1 MKLDN
6 IKSSELL
13 PRFAKNIAWLM
24 NALDDLVK
32 DIAQRSKSID
42 APLTMDAIQ
51 ACTDEELEA
60 LYNQYGVAIYY
71 PDLSRETRELMLY
84 NMCKIYRYLGT
95 PKAIEILCNYIF
107 DNLPLNVNVL
117 DNLAFDD
124 NGNLIDS
131 SLLDIFDIELD
142 PDLPVLDEDANARI
156 LANIIRFSRNSQ
168 SLRNIYYDFI
178 ENFDLQIE
186 PIEAGIPAQ
195 YWNNDA
201 ICEPAI
207 VTYTLSFVNTQLP
220 DITITMPPSETGPSG
235 TVVTLPTMSG
245 EYESGGKTW
254 TPSTWDIGAFG
265 SSYTISDNTVAHL
278 VFVEVPAVTFIIADA
293 VTGEIIATFSDELIV
308 EPLGN
313 LVMQDSNIIIGIPHT
328 VPIQNFWFTA
338 NGQNEQDDSLLP
350 TFGYDID
357 LYNADGTRASGAQ
370 YDGAYPLTYM
380 KADGNMFVYGDDR
393 IIINGGVDLLG
404 LESDEENNRSAWSV
418 QVEKIS

>member
-1 MKLDN
+1 MTRLLDAYADV
-6 IKSSELL
+6 L
-13 PRFAKNIAWLM
+13 PYGLQPTPFGEVWRALQVVASTVWDVDPAVYRAGIAWEWYVQRKPD
-24 NALDDLVK
+24 ALAAQRDLV
-32 DIAQRSKSID
+32 IAALISEQ
-42 APLTMDAIQ
+42 APLIKADQTTA
-51 ACTDEELEA
+51 ELVEYLRQWREYTPTYDKLAA
-60 LYNQYGVAIYY
+60 LYKLFGADVEILPISTPGAPPVSDTRLAFYVRIYGV
-71 PDLSRETRELMLY
+71 D
-84 NMCKIYRYLGT
+84 
-95 PKAIEILCNYIF
+95 
-107 DNLPLNVNVL
+107 
-117 DNLAFDD
+117 
-124 NGNLIDS
+124 
-131 SLLDIFDIELD
+131 
-142 PDLPVLDEDANARI
+142 
-156 LANIIRFSRNSQ
+156 FSRMLTIEEAYTIAIRATPLGSRPIVYYEFEEQLSVDTQ
-168 SLRNIYYDFI
+168 SLK
-178 ENFDLQIE
+178 
-186 PIEAGIPAQ
+186 AGIASIN
-195 YWNNDA
+195 YENDA

-350 TFGYDID
+350 TLGYDID

-370 YDGAYPLTYM
+370 YAGSYPLTYM
-380 KADGNMFVYGDDR
+380 RADGNMFVYGDDR